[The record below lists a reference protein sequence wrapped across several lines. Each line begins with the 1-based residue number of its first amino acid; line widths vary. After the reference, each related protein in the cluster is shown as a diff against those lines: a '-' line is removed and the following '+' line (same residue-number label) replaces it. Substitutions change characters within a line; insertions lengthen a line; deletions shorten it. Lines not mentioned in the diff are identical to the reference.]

1 MKTKDDLI
9 AVMDDALMGEA
20 LLPSIP
26 KDWRRALTE
35 IATRTHDLFLR
46 HPWALV
52 SMLSAP
58 PGINAMRHMEQCLEA
73 LAGTSMTAQQK
84 LALLATVDD
93 FVFGHALREGSANG
107 AIDVEFAKAQMATG
121 AFPRLAEVFGKGR
134 IPAQRDRFKK
144 GLKGASGGGVVVG
157 AAARLFRC
165 RLWGAVAVAVED
177 AEVGAPWTDG
187 VVILV
192 SHDAGELMEMGEVV
206 GGPCG
211 EELRQRH
218 GAEGWMRAA
227 TL

>member
-1 MKTKDDLI
+1 MSTKNTKLSRESIAAAALAIADTEGFANVSMRRVAQELGVGTMSLYYYVKTKDDLI

-35 IATRTHDLFLR
+35 IATRTRDLFLR

-93 FVFGHALREGSANG
+93 FVFGHALREASADG
-107 AIDVEFAKAQMATG
+107 AIDVEFAKAQMVTG
-121 AFPRLAEVFGKGR
+121 DFPRLAEVFGRGR
-134 IPAQRDRFKK
+134 VPAQKDRFKK
-144 GLKGASGGGVVVG
+144 GLKV
-157 AAARLFRC
+157 L
-165 RLWGAVAVAVED
+165 LE
-177 AEVGAPWTDG
+177 AE
-187 VVILV
+187 L
-192 SHDAGELMEMGEVV
+192 S
-206 GGPCG
+206 
-211 EELRQRH
+211 
-218 GAEGWMRAA
+218 
-227 TL
+227 

>member
-1 MKTKDDLI
+1 MSTKNIRLSRESIAAAALAIADTEGFASVSMRRVAQELGVGTMSLYYYVKTKDDLI

-26 KDWRRALTE
+26 RDWRRALTE

-93 FVFGHALREGSANG
+93 FVFGHALREASADS
-107 AIDVEFAKAQMATG
+107 AIDVEFAKTQMATG

-134 IPAQRDRFKK
+134 IPAQKDRFKK
-144 GLKGASGGGVVVG
+144 GLKV
-157 AAARLFRC
+157 L
-165 RLWGAVAVAVED
+165 LE
-177 AEVGAPWTDG
+177 AE
-187 VVILV
+187 L
-192 SHDAGELMEMGEVV
+192 S
-206 GGPCG
+206 
-211 EELRQRH
+211 
-218 GAEGWMRAA
+218 
-227 TL
+227 